1 MTTLRRYA
9 IVLDD
14 ATCRHVRA
22 AAMAPP
28 PGVIEPCDLPDDSGR
43 ITTLVAACRGDGV
56 GMAAGLRGEGLLAE
70 LASRDG
76 RSVRGWV
83 CRADDQSLAG
93 LVCLVESGVAARR
106 RFSIPW
112 LIVAPSS
119 RRRRLGSRL
128 VIHALQAACAAGAA
142 ELHAETKANWH
153 DAVAF
158 WDRFTEWVGRRS

>member
-22 AAMAPP
+22 EAMAA

-43 ITTLVAACRGDGV
+43 IMTLVAACRGVGV
-56 GMAAGLRGEGLLAE
+56 GMAAGLRAEGLLAE

-76 RSVRGWV
+76 RAVRGWV
-83 CRADDQSLAG
+83 CRADDRSLAG
-93 LVCLVESGVAARR
+93 LVSLVESGVAERR

-112 LIVAPSS
+112 LIVAPLS
-119 RRRRLGSRL
+119 RRRRLGSWL

-142 ELHAETKANWH
+142 ELHAETKADWH